1 MSIQIIE
8 NKISHN
14 KTLRWINI
22 TNAKKKEIEYLKNNF
37 NFTLKNLRDSLS
49 HVRSQRLIIE
59 EYSNYLFLIFHFP
72 IFDKESNEI
81 IGREIDCFI
90 SKNYLITIHNNKNES
105 LNNLFN
111 LCRKDADTRKNYLG
125 NNPLFLFYEILN
137 RTFDQCFS
145 LLDMLN
151 IKISE
156 VEEKIFSD
164 RQRESIN
171 DILML
176 KHNIINFRR
185 IMQSH
190 KNTLKKIFQCNNRKI
205 FSNCQIK
212 AHNNLIRNTKDIWE
226 IAQNQK
232 EMIEA
237 LEYTN
242 DSMLSYKM
250 GNIMKTLTIF
260 SVIVFPL
267 TLFAAIF
274 GMNTMEGMPFIH
286 NNNGFWIIISAMIVG
301 TIFMFLVFKRKKWL

>member
-14 KTLRWINI
+14 KSLRWINI
-22 TNAKKKEIEYLKNNF
+22 TNAKKNEIKYLKDNF

-72 IFDKESNEI
+72 VFNKEKNEI
-81 IGREIDCFI
+81 IGKEIDCFI
-90 SKNYLITIHNNKNES
+90 SKNYLITIHNNKNKS
-105 LNNLFN
+105 LNNLFS
-111 LCRKDADTRKNYLG
+111 LCRKDQDTRDNYMG
-125 NNPLFLFYEILN
+125 KDPLFLFYEILN
-137 RTFDQCFS
+137 RTFDQCFFI
-145 LLDMLN
+145 LDTLN

-156 VEEKIFSD
+156 VEEKIFLS
-164 RQRESIN
+164 RQRESID

-176 KHNIINFRR
+176 KHNIINFSR

-190 KNTLKKIFQCNNRKI
+190 KNTLKKIFQCNNKKI
-205 FSNCQIK
+205 FSSCQIK
-212 AHNNLIRNTKDIWE
+212 SHNNLIRNTKDIWE
-226 IAQNQK
+226 IAQSQK

-274 GMNTMEGMPFIH
+274 GMNTINGMPLTETK
-286 NNNGFWIIISAMIVG
+286 NGFWIIILAMVAG
-301 TIFMFLVFKRKKWL
+301 TALMFLIFKKKKWL

>member
-1 MSIQIIE
+1 MSIKIIE
-8 NKISHN
+8 NKINNN

-22 TNAKKKEIEYLKNNF
+22 TNAKKDEIKYLKDNF

-72 IFDKESNEI
+72 VFNKEQNEI
-81 IGREIDCFI
+81 IGKEIDCFI
-90 SKNYLITIHNNKNES
+90 SKNYLITVHNNRNKS
-105 LNNLFN
+105 LNSLFS
-111 LCRKDADTRKNYLG
+111 LCKKDQDTRDNYIG
-125 NNPLFLFYEILN
+125 KDPLFLFYEILD
-137 RTFDQCFS
+137 RTFDQCFFI
-145 LLDMLN
+145 LDMLN

-164 RQRESIN
+164 CQRESID

-190 KNTLKKIFQCNNRKI
+190 KNTLKKIFQCNNKKI
-205 FSNCQIK
+205 FSTCQIK
-212 AHNNLIRNTKDIWE
+212 AYNNLIRTTKDIWE

-267 TLFAAIF
+267 TLLAAIF
-274 GMNTMEGMPFIH
+274 GMNTITGMPFIE
-286 NNNGFWIIISAMIVG
+286 NKNGFWIIISAMIAG
-301 TIFMFLVFKRKKWL
+301 TLFMFFIFKRKKWL

>member
-1 MSIQIIE
+1 MPIQIIE

-14 KTLRWINI
+14 KSLRWINI
-22 TNAKKKEIEYLKNNF
+22 TNAKKNEIKYLKDNF

-59 EYSNYLFLIFHFP
+59 EHSNYLFLIFHFP
-72 IFDKESNEI
+72 VFNKEKNEI
-81 IGREIDCFI
+81 IGKEIDCFI
-90 SKNYLITIHNNKNES
+90 SKNYLITVHNNKNKS
-105 LNNLFN
+105 LNSLFN
-111 LCRKDADTRKNYLG
+111 LCRKDQDTRDNYMG
-125 NNPLFLFYEILN
+125 KDPLFLFYEILN
-137 RTFDQCFS
+137 RTFDQCFFI
-145 LLDMLN
+145 LDMLN

-156 VEEKIFSD
+156 VEEKIFSS
-164 RQRESIN
+164 RQRESID

-176 KHNIINFRR
+176 KHNIINFSR

-190 KNTLKKIFQCNNRKI
+190 KNTLKKIFQCNNKKI
-205 FSNCQIK
+205 FSSCQIK
-212 AHNNLIRNTKDIWE
+212 TYNKLIRTTKDIWE
-226 IAQNQK
+226 IAQSQK

-274 GMNTMEGMPFIH
+274 GMNTMNGMPFIQ
-286 NNNGFWIIISAMIVG
+286 NKNGFWIIISVMVAG
-301 TIFMFLVFKRKKWL
+301 TILMFLIFKKKKWL

>member
-1 MSIQIIE
+1 MSIKIIE
-8 NKISHN
+8 NKTNNN

-22 TNAKKKEIEYLKNNF
+22 TNAKKDEIKYLKDNF

-72 IFDKESNEI
+72 VFNKEQNEI
-81 IGREIDCFI
+81 IGKEIDCFI
-90 SKNYLITIHNNKNES
+90 GKNYLITVHNNRNKS
-105 LNNLFN
+105 LNSLFS
-111 LCRKDADTRKNYLG
+111 LCKKDQDTRDNYMG
-125 NNPLFLFYEILN
+125 KDPLFLFYEILD
-137 RTFDQCFS
+137 RTFDQCFFI
-145 LLDMLN
+145 LDMLN

-156 VEEKIFSD
+156 VEKKIFSD
-164 RQRESIN
+164 CQRESID

-190 KNTLKKIFQCNNRKI
+190 KNTLKKIFQCNNKKI
-205 FSNCQIK
+205 FSTCQIK
-212 AHNNLIRNTKDIWE
+212 AYNNLIRTTKDIWE

-267 TLFAAIF
+267 TLLAAIF
-274 GMNTMEGMPFIH
+274 GMNTMKGMPFI
-286 NNNGFWIIISAMIVG
+286 NNENGFWIIISAMVFG
-301 TIFMFLVFKRKKWL
+301 TIFMFLIFKRKKWL